1 MDLLHWFEKGLSV
14 EEYVS
19 GMKVNKD
26 EMTKIYNQFTLNDEE
41 KEQIQK
47 IKENGWKAI
56 VLTEDWCGDA
66 MLNIS
71 ILRNLAEEAKIEVR
85 YVLRDQNLE
94 LMDQYLTNG
103 TARSIPIFIFI
114 DEQGEEKAVWGPR
127 AKKIQELVTHERSQL
142 PDTES
147 PDFKEKQLQLFKQ
160 LGARYQQDE
169 EIWHTVAGS
178 ILSALVKANKDNPVW
193 GTA

>member
-1 MDLLHWFEKGLSV
+1 MDLLQWFEKGLTA
-14 EEYVS
+14 EEYIS

-26 EMTKIYNQFTLNDEE
+26 ETTTIYNQFTLNQEE
-41 KEQIQK
+41 KEHIQK
-47 IKENGWKAI
+47 VKEKGLKAI

-66 MLNIS
+66 MLNIP
-71 ILRNLAEEAKIEVR
+71 ILRNIAEEAKIEVR

-114 DEQGEEKAVWGPR
+114 GEDGEEKAVWGPR
-127 AKKIQELVTHERSQL
+127 AKEVQELVTHERAQL
-142 PDTES
+142 PDPES

-160 LGARYQQDE
+160 LAARYQQDE
-169 EIWHTVAGS
+169 EIWHKVAGS
-178 ILSALVKANKDNPVW
+178 ILSVLLKD
-193 GTA
+193 

>member
-1 MDLLHWFEKGLSV
+1 MDLLQWFDKGLTA
-14 EEYVS
+14 EGYVS
-19 GMKVNKD
+19 GMKVNRE
-26 EMTKIYNQFTLNDEE
+26 EMTKIYNQFTLNHQE

-47 IKENGWKAI
+47 IKGNGWKAI

-66 MLNIS
+66 MLNIP
-71 ILRNLAEEAKIEVR
+71 ILRNIAEEANIDVR

-114 DEQGEEKAVWGPR
+114 DEKGEEKAVWGPR
-127 AKKIQELVTHERSQL
+127 ANEVQELVNHERSQL
-142 PDTES
+142 PNPES

-169 EIWHTVAGS
+169 DRWHAVAGS
-178 ILSALVKANKDNPVW
+178 ILSALPKE
-193 GTA
+193 